1 VRTRRNIFKMDK
13 MGKFDQ
19 NRMMGN
25 PEDTTGDPWQI
36 EAELQVPGMTVQ
48 VGHYVW
54 EQSHET
60 MQTMSEYTLA
70 MLLSPRHRF
79 SQGAFDI
86 ADTKGAFIDI
96 GDLILVPAGI
106 PMRSRASG
114 GPIRFVRCRY
124 TPERFH
130 ALTGFTDEWTAD
142 VLKHCLDIR
151 DARLH
156 EAMMRLAHEVLAPG
170 FGVETLVEGM
180 CTTIAVDLARHIRG
194 IDPEP
199 AMVAGGLAPWQ
210 LRRIVGYVD
219 THPGATGN
227 VTELAAL
234 CGISTRHLR
243 RLFKQTTKQT
253 LHEYVRDAWVAK
265 AKSLL
270 CDTELPLKEIT
281 SQIGF
286 TDPSSFSMA
295 FRRATGAAPRTF
307 RQQFAKGGFVARQAG
322 R

>member
-1 VRTRRNIFKMDK
+1 MAKDNDKVRT
-13 MGKFDQ
+13 
-19 NRMMGN
+19 
-25 PEDTTGDPWQI
+25 PTTGDDPWAI
-36 EAELQVPGMTVQ
+36 EAELRVPGMIVQ
-48 VGHYVW
+48 VGSFDW
-54 EQSHET
+54 AQSAEST
-60 MQTMSEYTLA
+60 QSMDEYTLS
-70 MLLSPRHRF
+70 MLMSPRHRY
-79 SQGAFDI
+79 SQGLFDTE
-86 ADTKGAFIDI
+86 DNDGAFVDI
-96 GDLILVPAGI
+96 GDLLLVPAGI
-106 PMRSRASG
+106 PLRSRASG

-124 TPERFH
+124 EPARFK
-130 ALTGFTDEWTAD
+130 ALTGIDDILTPAL
-142 VLKHCLDIR
+142 LKHCLDIR

-170 FGVETLVEGM
+170 FGVEALAEGLG
-180 CTTIAVDLARHIRG
+180 IAIAIDLARYLRS

-199 AMVAGGLAPWQ
+199 EMIAGGLAPWQ
-210 LRRIVGYVD
+210 LRRIVAYID

-234 CGISTRHLR
+234 CGISCRHLR

-270 CDTELPLKEIT
+270 CDTEIPLKEIS

-307 RQQFAKGGFVARQAG
+307 RQQFAKGGFVARSASRQ
-322 R
+322 RN

>member
-1 VRTRRNIFKMDK
+1 MDK
-13 MGKFDQ
+13 IGENDQ
-19 NRMMGN
+19 NRDMT
-25 PEDTTGDPWQI
+25 EDIEHADDPTI
-36 EAELQVPGMTVQ
+36 VEAELQIPGMLVQ
-48 VGHYVW
+48 VGSFVW
-54 EQSHET
+54 EQTGENT
-60 MQTMSEYTLA
+60 QTVEDYTIA
-70 MLLSPRHRF
+70 MLLSAKHRL
-79 SQGAFDI
+79 SQGYFEIEDNRRAFV
-86 ADTKGAFIDI
+86 DI
-96 GDLILVPAGI
+96 GDFIMVPAGM
-106 PMRSRASG
+106 PLRSRASG

-124 TPERFH
+124 TPERF
-130 ALTGFTDEWTAD
+130 ARLTGMADTDWTPEI
-142 VLKHCLDIR
+142 LKHCLDIR

-170 FGVETLVEGM
+170 YNVDVLAEGL
-180 CTTIAVDLARHIRG
+180 CTTIAVDLIRHLRS

-199 AMVAGGLAPWQ
+199 EMVAGGLAPWQ
-210 LRRIVGYVD
+210 LRRIIGYVD
-219 THPGATGN
+219 THPGAMGN

-234 CGISTRHLR
+234 CGISCRHLR

-281 SQIGF
+281 SRIGF

-307 RQQFAKGGFVARQAG
+307 RQQFAKGGFVARLDAPPG
-322 R
+322 KRR

>member
-1 VRTRRNIFKMDK
+1 
-13 MGKFDQ
+13 
-19 NRMMGN
+19 MGN
-25 PEDTTGDPWQI
+25 SEEPGEDLWQI
-36 EAELQVPGMTVQ
+36 EAELRVPGMTVQ
-48 VGHYVW
+48 VGHYDW
-54 EQSHET
+54 TLSHET
-60 MQTMSEYTLA
+60 EQTMAEYTLA

-79 SQGAFDI
+79 SQGAFDTDE
-86 ADTKGAFIDI
+86 AKGAFVDI

-130 ALTGFTDEWTAD
+130 ALTGFSAEWTQD
-142 VLKHCLDIR
+142 TLKHCLDIR

-156 EAMMRLAHEVLAPG
+156 EALMRLAHEVLAPG
-170 FGVETLVEGM
+170 FGVEALVEGM
-180 CTTIAVDLARHIRG
+180 GATIAIDLARHIRA

-199 AMVAGGLAPWQ
+199 EMVAGGLAPWQ
-210 LRRIVGYVD
+210 HRRIVGYID
-219 THPGATGN
+219 SHPGATGN

-234 CGISTRHLR
+234 CGISCRHLR

-253 LHEYVRDAWVAK
+253 LHEYIRDAWVAK

-270 CDTELPLKEIT
+270 CDTDLPLKEIT

-307 RQQFAKGGFVARQAG
+307 RQQFAKGGFVARSAAG
-322 R
+322 GR

>member
-1 VRTRRNIFKMDK
+1 MGKDDEII
-13 MGKFDQ
+13 GKFDIA
-19 NRMMGN
+19 
-25 PEDTTGDPWQI
+25 EDPWAI
-36 EAELQVPGMTVQ
+36 EAELRIPGMIVQ
-48 VGHYVW
+48 VGSFDW
-54 EQSHET
+54 AQSTEST
-60 MQTMSEYTLA
+60 QSVDEYTLA
-70 MLLSPRHRF
+70 MLMSPRHRY
-79 SQGAFDI
+79 SQGRFEIEDD
-86 ADTKGAFIDI
+86 DTTFVDI

-106 PMRSRASG
+106 PLRSRASG

-124 TPERFH
+124 ESTRFN
-130 ALTGFTDEWTAD
+130 ALTGIGDMLTPDI
-142 VLKHCLDIR
+142 LRHCLDIH

-170 FGVETLVEGM
+170 FGVEALAEGLG
-180 CTTIAVDLARHIRG
+180 IAIAIDLARHLRA

-199 AMVAGGLAPWQ
+199 EMIAGGLAPWQ
-210 LRRIVGYVD
+210 LRRIVGYID
-219 THPGATGN
+219 SHPGATGN
-227 VTELAAL
+227 VTELSAL
-234 CGISTRHLR
+234 CGISCRHLR

-270 CDTELPLKEIT
+270 CDTELPLKEIS

-307 RQQFAKGGFVARQAG
+307 RQQFAKGGFVARASS
-322 R
+322 RRRN

>member
-1 VRTRRNIFKMDK
+1 MAT
-13 MGKFDQ
+13 
-19 NRMMGN
+19 
-25 PEDTTGDPWQI
+25 EDVTLGDPWII
-36 EAELQVPGMTVQ
+36 EAELHVPGIVVQ
-48 VGHYVW
+48 VGSYDW
-54 EQSHET
+54 AQTAEATQSV
-60 MQTMSEYTLA
+60 SEYVLS
-70 MLLSPRHRF
+70 MLMSPRHRV
-79 SQGAFDI
+79 SQGVYETPDSDGSFV
-86 ADTKGAFIDI
+86 DI
-96 GDLILVPAGI
+96 GDMLLVPAGI
-106 PMRSRASG
+106 PLRSRTSG

-124 TPERFH
+124 EAPLFET
-130 ALTGFTDEWTAD
+130 LTGLRDLLTPDI
-142 VLKHCLDIR
+142 LKHCLDIR

-170 FGVETLVEGM
+170 FGVEALAEGLG
-180 CTTIAVDLARHIRG
+180 IAIAIDLARHIRS
-194 IDPEP
+194 ITPEP
-199 AMVAGGLAPWQ
+199 EMVAGGLAPWQ
-210 LRRIVGYVD
+210 LRRIVGYID

-234 CGISTRHLR
+234 CGISCRHLR

-307 RQQFAKGGFVARQAG
+307 RQQFAKGGFVARQERG
-322 R
+322 RR

>member
-1 VRTRRNIFKMDK
+1 MATDDPTPID
-13 MGKFDQ
+13 
-19 NRMMGN
+19 
-25 PEDTTGDPWQI
+25 DPWII
-36 EAELQVPGMTVQ
+36 EAELHVPGMTVQ
-48 VGHYVW
+48 VGSYDW
-54 EQSHET
+54 AQSAET
-60 MQTMSEYTLA
+60 RQSVSEYVLS
-70 MLLSPRHRF
+70 MLMSPRHRF
-79 SQGAFDI
+79 SQGVY
-86 ADTKGAFIDI
+86 DTEGGDGAYVDI
-96 GDLILVPAGI
+96 GDMLLVPAGI
-106 PMRSRASG
+106 PLRSRTSG
-114 GPIRFVRCRY
+114 GPIRFVRCCY
-124 TPERFH
+124 EATRFE
-130 ALTGFTDEWTAD
+130 ALTGLRELLTPDI
-142 VLKHCLDIR
+142 LKHCLDIR

-170 FGVETLVEGM
+170 FGVEALAEGLG
-180 CTTIAVDLARHIRG
+180 IAIAIDLARHIRA

-199 AMVAGGLAPWQ
+199 EMIAGGLAPWQ

-234 CGISTRHLR
+234 CGISCRHLR

-253 LHEYVRDAWVAK
+253 LHDYVRDAWVAK

-307 RQQFAKGGFVARQAG
+307 RQQFAKGGFVARQE
-322 R
+322 RVKR